1 MARALRRWWASYYR
15 ALETHPLTTK
25 CATGFVLLAGGDVTC
40 QAIEHSHATAAAPA
54 DTAAAPPPS
63 WHWDHWRTAR
73 MASMGAIIVAPC
85 NHFWINMLVKRVR
98 RWPLQVVIDQSVMTP
113 VMVFS
118 CMSWLTMFEHFPNAR
133 AGYDATRDKLAQ
145 DYASTVWS
153 AYAFWPALQAF
164 NFALVPA
171 PLRVPVLQ
179 VGSFCWNTY
188 LSWVC
193 SPVRQQQLDDDKGS
207 SGDDEKDERAL
218 SRRNSY
224 R

>member
-1 MARALRRWWASYYR
+1 MARLLRRWWASYYR

-40 QAIEHSHATAAAPA
+40 QNIEHAADAGGA
-54 DTAAAPPPS
+54 WQLDR
-63 WHWDHWRTAR
+63 WRTAR
-73 MASMGAIIVAPC
+73 MAAMGTVVVAPC
-85 NHFWINMLVKRVR
+85 NHFWINMLVKRLGT
-98 RWPLQVVIDQSVMTP
+98 RWPLQVVVDQAVMTP
-113 VMVFS
+113 IMVLS
-118 CMSWLTMFEHFPNAR
+118 CMSWLTLWEHFPDAR
-133 AGYDATRDKLAQ
+133 AGVNATREKLRK
-145 DYASTVWS
+145 DYVGTVWT

-164 NFALVPA
+164 NFSLVPP

-193 SPVRQQQLDDDKGS
+193 SPVRQQQLLDEEDS
-207 SGDDEKDERAL
+207 SGDEKDERAL